1 MNVAVVTHPPV
12 NVNVV
17 TTNKCKI
24 CDCDPCDCDW
34 GTNGLFKAGNV
45 TFSESLAQGL
55 SSGGY
60 YSAVEDLRL
69 PVFDSLYN
77 SLGTKGKNPHKKHYK
92 SSIVDLDFFKVGD
105 LVNWH
110 PFWGLCDW
118 NKPWIVKTVF
128 EHDPLNCVYYDYEIT
143 DGLSV
148 HKVTFAEIKKLEEK

>member
-1 MNVAVVTHPPV
+1 MDATQTAV

-24 CDCDPCDCDW
+24 CDCDLCDCEW
-34 GTNGLFKAGNV
+34 GANELFKAGNITV
-45 TFSESLAQGL
+45 SKPLDKGL
-55 SSGGY
+55 SGGGY
-60 YSAVEDLRL
+60 YSAIEDLRL

-77 SLGTKGKNPHKKHYK
+77 SLGTKGKNSYK
-92 SSIVDLDFFKVGD
+92 QRYKGTIMNTDLFKVGD

-118 NKPWIVKTVF
+118 NKPWIIKTVF
-128 EHDPLNCVYYDYEIT
+128 EHDPLDCVYYDYEIT
-143 DGLSV
+143 DGLAV